1 MGYVTL
7 TTLPMDIIYLPLTST
22 YHDQSA
28 YQISIVAAK
37 FNYLIPKFLFNIS
50 S

>member
-1 MGYVTL
+1 MTL
-7 TTLPMDIIYLPLTST
+7 NLPSLEVIYHAYASIN
-22 YHDQSA
+22 HDQSA